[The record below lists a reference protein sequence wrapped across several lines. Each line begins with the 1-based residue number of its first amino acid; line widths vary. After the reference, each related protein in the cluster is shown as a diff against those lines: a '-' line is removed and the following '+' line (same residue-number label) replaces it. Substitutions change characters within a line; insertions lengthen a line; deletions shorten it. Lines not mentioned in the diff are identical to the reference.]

1 MKPESLFAVLSD
13 LTRLRAVMLLQAAG
27 EVCVCEFTHAMGE
40 SQPKVSRH
48 LAFMRDAG
56 LVKARRQGT
65 WMHYRL
71 DLTAAPW
78 VKDIISAIHHEI
90 FDQLPFRN
98 DLQTLKL
105 MKNRPERACA

>member
-1 MKPESLFAVLSD
+1 MTPESLFAVLSD
-13 LTRLRAVMLLQAAG
+13 PTRLRAVMLLQSAG
-27 EVCVCEFTHAMGE
+27 EICVCEFTHAMGE

-71 DLTAAPW
+71 DLTATPW
-78 VKDIISAIHHEI
+78 VEDIITATHNKI
-90 FDQLPFRN
+90 FDQLTFRN
-98 DLQTLKL
+98 DLRKLKQ
-105 MKNRPERACA
+105 MKRRPERACA